1 MAGICGIIED
11 KGDDYSLAFERM
23 LKPLAN
29 RGRGPVSTWQSKGV
43 YLGAYGMQIDQNAPQ
58 KWLIDGNFSAGDS
71 PEKANGPFAFAHY
84 DTECKELRLAR
95 DLLGRCP
102 LYWAQR
108 SGLFVFASEIKSLLA
123 ANIFGRIPDLE
134 GLSYFLSF
142 GYIPL
147 DKTLLKD
154 IHKIRSGHVLH
165 LNCDREIST
174 RAYTTYSHDLQS
186 KDPHFSREA
195 YDEKIRQSLQNTSY
209 TPEKSFTLSFERQE
223 KENYFEGIDEVEIPP
238 IDFAEGCKRLPKL
251 LWHLDE
257 PLASPKFISFFR
269 ALEEAKS
276 QGKEDLL
283 LAAGSPLWLE
293 RHVRIPQVSFQGIRK
308 LYRKC
313 AHQLLITPPLCYL
326 RTDAYTTALRNLAT
340 HPWHSKYLSHQF
352 VLNPNQISY
361 LTGRLLS
368 PSDPE
373 VLYHCFPPFEK
384 MGPSLSSLLYLHQ
397 KMSFVGHY
405 STLFD
410 RTSKATGI
418 NLITPFLDR
427 DCLAEFAKAPDT
439 TLANYI
445 KRPLVPVYKQP
456 LFAKTTLYDQK
467 TAKPLFS
474 LLKKGVLVDNGLIDP
489 KALHHELHKVGHLRT
504 LWSLLILEVWFR
516 LFVEGDISEAPP
528 ETTLEE
534 FIQ

>member
-23 LKPLAN
+23 VKPLSY
-29 RGRGPVSTWQSKGV
+29 RGKGALSTWKSDGV
-43 YLGAYGMQIDQNAPQ
+43 YLGAYGMQIEGTAKE
-58 KWLIDGNFSAGDS
+58 KWLIDGKFTPGES
-71 PEKANGPFAFAHY
+71 PDQANGPFAFAHY
-84 DTECKELRLAR
+84 DTESRELRLGR
-95 DLLGRCP
+95 DLLGLCP

-108 SGLFVFASEIKSLLA
+108 DGLFVFASEMKSLLS

-154 IHKIRSGHVLH
+154 IHKIRSGHTLK
-165 LNCDREIST
+165 LTREREIIT
-174 RAYTTYSHDLQS
+174 RAFTAYSHDLQN
-186 KDPHFSREA
+186 KDPHFSRES
-195 YDEKIRQSLQNTSY
+195 YDNQIQTLLQQADTEN
-209 TPEKSFTLSFERQE
+209 SFTLSFERQE
-223 KENYFEGIDEVEIPP
+223 KEHYFGDAPEIEIPP
-238 IDFAEGCKRLPKL
+238 IDFAEGCKRLPEL
-251 LWHLDE
+251 IWYLDE
-257 PLASPKFISFFR
+257 PLASPKFISFTR
-269 ALEEAKS
+269 ALEEAKN
-276 QGKEDLL
+276 QGKENLL

-293 RHVRIPQVSFQGIRK
+293 RHVRVPQVPLMHLRK

-313 AHQLLITPPLCYL
+313 AHKLLVTPPLNYI
-326 RTDAYTTALRNLAT
+326 RNESYTSALRSLAT

-352 VLNPNQISY
+352 VLDPNQIPY
-361 LTGRLLS
+361 LTNNLLK

-397 KMSFVGHY
+397 KMSMVGHY

-410 RTSKATGI
+410 RISKATDI
-418 NLITPFLDR
+418 NLITPFLNR
-427 DCLAEFAKAPDT
+427 NALATFAHAPENI
-439 TLANYI
+439 LSNYI
-445 KRPLVPVYKQP
+445 KRPLTPVYKQP
-456 LFAKTTLYDQK
+456 LFAKTTLYDSA
-467 TAKPLFS
+467 TAKPLFA

-489 KALHHELHKVGHLRT
+489 KALEHELHKIGHLRT

-516 LFVEGDISEAPP
+516 LFVEGDVSSVAP
-528 ETTLEE
+528 ETPLEE
-534 FIQ
+534 FIK